1 MTPTLYFAISA
12 GAAQCS
18 KKNLLIFKKM
28 SWKKKIF
35 FEGSDIKKKLSFS
48 SMDITLLKN
57 NL

>member
-1 MTPTLYFAISA
+1 MTPTLYFAISM
-12 GAAQCS
+12 GAAKCC
-18 KKNLLIFKKM
+18 KKKLPTFKKM
-28 SWKKKIF
+28 SWDKKIF